1 MQNYGIY
8 SCICHF
14 FFVTLRTELIFMI
27 MQQQTD
33 IIKPFDPSQLK
44 VEVKN
49 TTINSLCE
57 MLEHEMIDL
66 QPDFQRHANLWDHRK
81 KSRFIESLI
90 LGIPIPSIFMYVDYS
105 RKKWVVIDGLQR
117 LCALSDFMVTKHM
130 RLHGM
135 ELLTG
140 YEDYSFDDFPYFEQL
155 DMTMRNIT
163 INIISGEA
171 SLDAIYIIFKRLNSE
186 GVALKPAEIRNALYH
201 GPAMDLVKEIADG
214 IEFQNVID
222 GAVSTRRLMH
232 HDYVSRFIAFYL
244 KDYREYRGNMD
255 LFLRETLSYLNEA
268 KDQNVFVE
276 LKEAF
281 SRSLNICV
289 TLLGKDVFRSPIMTD
304 KKKESNPMSITLF
317 ETMMCSVAKLTVDQE
332 NHLLRNIGLYRDM
345 YVSLFKDPQLVKYL
359 SQGTGQPAS
368 VRYRFE
374 RMGGIVKKIVL

>member
-1 MQNYGIY
+1 
-8 SCICHF
+8 
-14 FFVTLRTELIFMI
+14 
-27 MQQQTD
+27 MQQLTD

-49 TTINSLCE
+49 TTISSLCE

-81 KSRFIESLI
+81 KSRFFESLI
-90 LGIPIPSIFMYVDYS
+90 LCIPIPSIFMYVDYS

-130 RLHGM
+130 KLHGM

-201 GPAMDLVKEIADG
+201 GPAMDLVKEIADS

-244 KDYREYRGNMD
+244 KDYREYKGNMD

-289 TLLGKDVFRSPIMTD
+289 TLLGKDVFRSPVMTD

-317 ETMMCSVAKLTVDQE
+317 ETMMCSVAKLTANQE
-332 NHLLRNIGLYRDM
+332 NCLLHNIGLYRDM

-374 RMGGIVKKIVL
+374 KMEEIVKKIVL